1 MILGCQLAPMKDRTS
16 LMKSI
21 ALKISSLLLL
31 IVALSA
37 PVLAQRGT
45 LIGKVVD
52 GKTGETLPGTAV
64 TVEGSTIGT
73 ITDFDGAFSMALEPG
88 TYKITI
94 KYFGFKT
101 KSITEVSVRKNDE
114 TSLTVSMEES
124 ESTSLAEV
132 VVTGTAARENVN
144 ALLLQQKNIGSVSDG
159 ISSESIRRTPDR
171 NTGDVLKRVS
181 GASIQDNKFAI
192 VRGLNDRYNAAYI
205 NGAPLPSTESDRK
218 AFSFD
223 IFPANLLDNLVIVKT
238 ASPELPGEF
247 AGGVIQINTKSI
259 PSKNF
264 NQLSIS
270 SSYNTLTTFQT
281 RLDYQGGKWDWLGID
296 DGARSM
302 PTFIPTTS
310 EMFNMSNE
318 ERAGIAKQLKNDWA
332 MQKGVFLPSL
342 SFQYSGGLVKKSEAG
357 KEFGAIYALTYQS
370 NNSFNTTHRQTWQ
383 NSIGEVGMSQ
393 MESDLFDEN
402 HVVNTLAGV
411 LANLSYKF
419 SPNHQ
424 IGLKNMYS
432 INAQDRVLSR
442 YGTRSPLDAPNE
454 VMKFNAFW
462 FTSNQIVT
470 SQLNGDHYFTE
481 SKLKWKWLAGLSN
494 IHRVVP
500 NLRNTLYY
508 GNTDVADT
516 AWRAGITFASVGPDY
531 SGSRFYGDNNETM
544 SSIES
549 DVEKALDFEDIGLR
563 NQVKIGM
570 GAQFRDRAY
579 TARQFGHTT
588 YGSVGGSFTFDYALL
603 NLPQDQIFRSENM
616 GLINPTTG
624 GFLLREGTK
633 NSDSYEAQSYLNFAF
648 LQVDSRYM
656 EKSRFVWGVRA
667 ELFHQALNALRDN
680 GDDITVNTQ
689 KLDILPS
696 VNYVYSIN
704 DQQNFRLSYSKTL
717 NRPEFRELAPFSF
730 YDFTTRYVVTGNDSL
745 KRASIQNFDVRY
757 EIYPGRGQVFSVS
770 GFYKHFTN
778 PIEQATRQDV
788 VTEYSY
794 MNVASA
800 EDYGVELEGR
810 LLLASLFGG
819 EEKDFFKNTTIFANY
834 AFIRSRV
841 DVSRL
846 VGVQDSLRPL
856 QGQSPYV
863 FNAGI
868 QYLNHESGWGASAS
882 FNRVGQRIFIVG
894 TVVEPDIWEQG
905 RSVLDLQV
913 SKSFADDK
921 WEIRLTARDL
931 LAQDL
936 IFFNDIS
943 GNRRF
948 DEGQDDEMWR
958 TNFGPTVQLGLNYK
972 F

>member
-1 MILGCQLAPMKDRTS
+1 M
-16 LMKSI
+16 
-21 ALKISSLLLL
+21 
-31 IVALSA
+31 
-37 PVLAQRGT
+37 
-45 LIGKVVD
+45 
-52 GKTGETLPGTAV
+52 
-64 TVEGSTIGT
+64 
-73 ITDFDGAFSMALEPG
+73 
-88 TYKITI
+88 
-94 KYFGFKT
+94 
-101 KSITEVSVRKNDE
+101 
-114 TSLTVSMEES
+114 
-124 ESTSLAEV
+124 
-132 VVTGTAARENVN
+132 
-144 ALLLQQKNIGSVSDG
+144 
-159 ISSESIRRTPDR
+159 
-171 NTGDVLKRVS
+171 
-181 GASIQDNKFAI
+181 
-192 VRGLNDRYNAAYI
+192 
-205 NGAPLPSTESDRK
+205 
-218 AFSFD
+218 
-223 IFPANLLDNLVIVKT
+223 
-238 ASPELPGEF
+238 
-247 AGGVIQINTKSI
+247 
-259 PSKNF
+259 
-264 NQLSIS
+264 
-270 SSYNTLTTFQT
+270 
-281 RLDYQGGKWDWLGID
+281 
-296 DGARSM
+296 
-302 PTFIPTTS
+302 
-310 EMFNMSNE
+310 
-318 ERAGIAKQLKNDWA
+318 
-332 MQKGVFLPSL
+332 
-342 SFQYSGGLVKKSEAG
+342 
-357 KEFGAIYALTYQS
+357 
-370 NNSFNTTHRQTWQ
+370 
-383 NSIGEVGMSQ
+383 
-393 MESDLFDEN
+393 
-402 HVVNTLAGV
+402 
-411 LANLSYKF
+411 
-419 SPNHQ
+419 
-424 IGLKNMYS
+424 
-432 INAQDRVLSR
+432 
-442 YGTRSPLDAPNE
+442 
-454 VMKFNAFW
+454 
-462 FTSNQIVT
+462 
-470 SQLNGDHYFTE
+470 
-481 SKLKWKWLAGLSN
+481 AGLSN

-810 LLLASLFGG
+810 MLLATLFGG

-936 IFFNDIS
+936 VFFNDIS

-948 DEGQDDEMWR
+948 DKGQDDEMWR
-958 TNFGPTVQLGLNYK
+958 TNFGPTVQLSLNYK